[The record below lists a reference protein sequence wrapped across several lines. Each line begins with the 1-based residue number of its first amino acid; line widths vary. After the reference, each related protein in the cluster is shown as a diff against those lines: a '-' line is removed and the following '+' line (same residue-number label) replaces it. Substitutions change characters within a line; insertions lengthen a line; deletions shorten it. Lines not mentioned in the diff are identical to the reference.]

1 MNEWDELRKQC
12 PDNPPI
18 AIAEYIESERVQSYA
33 ISGANYAYNEC
44 TFLVF
49 PDKIVQRFIPPKV
62 ESGFFS
68 NDATVK
74 TVWERSTKTF
84 AIEASQS
91 RSPEPPAVT
100 AAAVAETLRSSP
112 PTSQRSRSLNDGAK
126 SKEGRSPSGQATE
139 QIGRVSR
146 DELKRISC
154 YLIEQINKYLKRRKG
169 VKITNITLAFR
180 RDYRNEW
187 FFLYI
192 EKLKTK
198 AARGHSKER
207 DARSPTNG
215 KREEGKA
222 EEKKTNKAPR
232 PRADTPQDDA
242 DPPPERVKLSRPASR
257 EKVAQEGET
266 HKPPASDPYKE
277 TARHR
282 KSNTHYV

>member
-49 PDKIVQRFIPPKV
+49 PDKVVQRFISPKV

-100 AAAVAETLRSSP
+100 AAAVAETLRTSP
-112 PTSQRSRSLNDGAK
+112 PASQRSRSLTDGTK
-126 SKEGRSPSGQATE
+126 SKEGRSPSGQSTE

-146 DELKRISC
+146 EELKRVSC
-154 YLIEQINKYLKRRKG
+154 YLIEQVNKYLKRRKG

-180 RDYRNEW
+180 RDYKNEW

-192 EKLKTK
+192 EKLKVK
-198 AARGHSKER
+198 RARGHSKGR
-207 DARSPTNG
+207 DAQSPTNG
-215 KREEGKA
+215 RREEEKT
-222 EEKKTNKAPR
+222 EEKKHSKSGKNSGET
-232 PRADTPQDDA
+232 QEEVA
-242 DPPPERVKLSRPASR
+242 DPPPERLKLSRPASR
-257 EKVAQEGET
+257 EKVAQEAEG
-266 HKPPASDPYKE
+266 HKQQASDPYKE